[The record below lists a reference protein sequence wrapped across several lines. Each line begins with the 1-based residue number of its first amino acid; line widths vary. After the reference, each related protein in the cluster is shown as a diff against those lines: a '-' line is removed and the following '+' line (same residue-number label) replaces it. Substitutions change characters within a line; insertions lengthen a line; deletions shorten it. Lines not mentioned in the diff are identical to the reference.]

1 MRYVSE
7 KSMSHTENG
16 KQLQVTLIK
25 ITESK
30 ENKSIHRLDLV
41 GSTAPGRAA
50 PRTLGLYRYDV
61 NILLTIQ
68 NWNVLKENF
77 YMYSDSIV
85 GHYVIQFFW
94 I

>member
-1 MRYVSE
+1 MRDVSE
-7 KSMSHTENG
+7 KSTSNMKMANNC
-16 KQLQVTLIK
+16 
-25 ITESK
+25 K

-41 GSTAPGRAA
+41 GSTGPGRAA

-61 NILLTIQ
+61 NILLTIH
-68 NWNVLKENF
+68 NWNVLKGNF
-77 YMYSDSIV
+77 YMHSDSIV

>member
-1 MRYVSE
+1 M
-7 KSMSHTENG
+7 KMAKNC
-16 KQLQVTLIK
+16 
-25 ITESK
+25 K

-41 GSTAPGRAA
+41 GSTGPGRAA

-77 YMYSDSIV
+77 YMHSDSIV